1 MATSSRL
8 GASFGRSV
16 GRKRSTIIEENPGGV
31 VVTIKRTVLFVKQ
44 GENLP
49 PITQDE
55 WDEIDSLE
63 AEEKAER
70 KEEEEFLKDQKQPLR
85 RNMLKPKGRLCGGK
99 K

>member
-1 MATSSRL
+1 M
-8 GASFGRSV
+8 
-16 GRKRSTIIEENPGGV
+16 
-31 VVTIKRTVLFVKQ
+31 TIKRTVLFVKQ